1 MLLRSRGPG
10 ALSISKELKTLGP
23 STPFSGLLQTPNVPF
38 PNLSPHPSHYTH
50 CHPSRNPRLDP
61 EHLGPYVAPHHQ
73 RPFPRPVVPRTSA
86 IPSPHPFLGKQ
97 GLSTY
102 PEVGPGSRQGRVSAG
117 PGDSARRGRCCPGT
131 PPRGPGGRRGPVPGA
146 RRTPR
151 GRGAGRGGATREAH
165 GGIARHRAGHL
176 RSARLRCRLRSRHGS
191 QPPPGAKP
199 KPRLA
204 GGKEGGGA
212 WWGRG
217 LGRAGGAIERGGAGG
232 AGPMVVGGA

>member
-1 MLLRSRGPG
+1 MGGNAVEEQGPRC
-10 ALSISKELKTLGP
+10 SEHQQRTQTLGP
-23 STPFSGLLQTPNVPF
+23 STPFSGLLQHLMFPSQTLAPTRVITPTVILPET
-38 PNLSPHPSHYTH
+38 SA
-50 CHPSRNPRLDP
+50 LDP
-61 EHLGPYVAPHHQ
+61 EHLSPYVAPHHQ
-73 RPFPRPVVPRTSA
+73 RPFPRPVVPWTSV

-102 PEVGPGSRQGRVSAG
+102 PEVGPGSRQGGVSAG

-151 GRGAGRGGATREAH
+151 GRGAGRGGAAREAH

-204 GGKEGGGA
+204 GGKDGGGA
-212 WWGRG
+212 
-217 LGRAGGAIERGGAGG
+217 
-232 AGPMVVGGA
+232 